1 MIGYG
6 SFSVVHPCKEVRQEC
21 NTVIKVPVPVRLE
34 DSFGGRGFYSS
45 EYQQGMYLK
54 ETSGAGIL
62 ASADLAWDAGLKMCN
77 GESCLLF
84 MNGKK

>member
-1 MIGYG
+1 MISFRIRSSEFRVESDDLGSMIGYG

-54 ETSGAGIL
+54 ETSEDG
-62 ASADLAWDAGLKMCN
+62 DC
-77 GESCLLF
+77 GEQKF
-84 MNGKK
+84 

>member
-6 SFSVVHPCKEVRQEC
+6 SFSVVHPCKEVRQEL
-21 NTVIKVPVPVRLE
+21 RLE

-54 ETSGAGIL
+54 ETSEDG
-62 ASADLAWDAGLKMCN
+62 DC
-77 GESCLLF
+77 GEQKF
-84 MNGKK
+84 